1 MGFFTRLVFL
11 GIIGFLVGLLLGAVN
26 SGRLVVPVSAD
37 TVTVIVGIAEVIVAV
52 TLMFSVAIEGSTFL
66 WKGEQN
72 TMST

>member
-1 MGFFTRLVFL
+1 MGFFNRLLFL
-11 GIIGFLVGLLLGAVN
+11 GITGFLVGMLLWAVN
-26 SGRLVVPVSAD
+26 SGRFAVPVSAD
-37 TVTVIVGIAEVIVAV
+37 TVTVIVGIAELIVAI